1 MEAMALEL
9 QGVTKQYGDFTLDH
23 VSFTIPKGS
32 IVGLIGENG
41 AGKST
46 TINAVL
52 GLIHTQEGTVRLLGS
67 KGPEEVNREEVGVVF
82 DGNNYPTMLTPRQM
96 GKVFP
101 GLYRSWD
108 EGKYREILERFQI
121 PENKKIKEFS
131 KGMKMKYSIAVAF
144 SHHVKLLI
152 LDEAT
157 SGLDPIMRD
166 EVLDMLLEFIQDE
179 DHAVLVSSHITSDLE
194 KVADYIVFL
203 HRGKIIFSSP
213 KDDLLENYGII
224 KCGADQFAKIR
235 KEDILSYRK
244 LDCEWQVLVANRHEA
259 KKKYPQALVVP
270 ASLDEIMLLYVKGEE
285 K

>member
-23 VSFTIPKGS
+23 VSFTVPKGS

-67 KGPEEVNREEVGVVF
+67 RGPEEVNREEMGVVF

>member
-23 VSFTIPKGS
+23 VSFTVPKGS

-67 KGPEEVNREEVGVVF
+67 RDPEEVNREEVGVVF

-224 KCGADQFAKIR
+224 KCGADQFAKIH

-244 LDCEWQVLVANRHEA
+244 LDCEWQVLVADRHEA
-259 KKKYPQALVVP
+259 KRKYPQALVVP

>member
-1 MEAMALEL
+1 
-9 QGVTKQYGDFTLDH
+9 
-23 VSFTIPKGS
+23 
-32 IVGLIGENG
+32 
-41 AGKST
+41 
-46 TINAVL
+46 
-52 GLIHTQEGTVRLLGS
+52 
-67 KGPEEVNREEVGVVF
+67 
-82 DGNNYPTMLTPRQM
+82 M

-108 EGKYREILERFQI
+108 EEKYREILERFQI

-224 KCGADQFAKIR
+224 KCGANQFAKIR

-244 LDCEWQVLVANRHEA
+244 LDCEWQALVANRHEA

>member
-23 VSFTIPKGS
+23 ISFTVPKGS

-67 KGPEEVNREEVGVVF
+67 RGPEEVNREEMGVVF

-108 EGKYREILERFQI
+108 EEKDREILERFQI

-244 LDCEWQVLVANRHEA
+244 LDCEWQALVANRHEA

>member
-23 VSFTIPKGS
+23 ISFTVPKGS

-67 KGPEEVNREEVGVVF
+67 RGPEEVNREEMGVVF

-203 HRGKIIFSSP
+203 HKGKIIFFSP

>member
-23 VSFTIPKGS
+23 VSFTVPKGS

-244 LDCEWQVLVANRHEA
+244 LDCEWQALVANRHEA

>member
-9 QGVTKQYGDFTLDH
+9 RGVTKQYGDFTLDH
-23 VSFTIPKGS
+23 VSFTVPKGS

-52 GLIHTQEGTVRLLGS
+52 GLIHTQEGVVRLLGS
-67 KGPEEVNREEVGVVF
+67 RGPEVVNREEVGVVF

-203 HRGKIIFSSP
+203 HKGKIIFFSP

>member
-23 VSFTIPKGS
+23 VSFTVPKGS

-108 EGKYREILERFQI
+108 EGRYREILERFQI

-203 HRGKIIFSSP
+203 HRGKIIFSSL

-244 LDCEWQVLVANRHEA
+244 LDCEWQVLVAHRHEA

>member
-23 VSFTIPKGS
+23 VSFTVPKGS

-67 KGPEEVNREEVGVVF
+67 RGPEEVNREEMGVVF

-108 EGKYREILERFQI
+108 EEKYREILERFQI
-121 PENKKIKEFS
+121 PANKKIKEFS

-179 DHAVLVSSHITSDLE
+179 DHAFWYLPISPAIWRRWRIISSFFTKGKSFFPVLKTIFWKITELSNAAPISL
-194 KVADYIVFL
+194 
-203 HRGKIIFSSP
+203 P
-213 KDDLLENYGII
+213 KSARRISCLTGNWTVNGRCWWPIAMKRRRSTPRRWWCRLRWMRS
-224 KCGADQFAKIR
+224 C
-235 KEDILSYRK
+235 
-244 LDCEWQVLVANRHEA
+244 CCT
-259 KKKYPQALVVP
+259 
-270 ASLDEIMLLYVKGEE
+270 
-285 K
+285 

>member
-23 VSFTIPKGS
+23 ISFTVPKGS

-67 KGPEEVNREEVGVVF
+67 RGPEEVNREEMGVVF

-108 EGKYREILERFQI
+108 EGRYREILERFQI

-244 LDCEWQVLVANRHEA
+244 LDCEWQALVANRHEA